1 MMGGKSISD
10 GQDNLS
16 SSSLNPARNSNLCK
30 IFALNRER
38 QFIGDILADDN
49 SDKSSDSSENT
60 NIKKDLAL

>member
-16 SSSLNPARNSNLCK
+16 SSSLNPARNSNLWK

-49 SDKSSDSSENT
+49 SDKSSESSENI
-60 NIKKDLAL
+60 NIK

>member
-38 QFIGDILADDN
+38 
-49 SDKSSDSSENT
+49 
-60 NIKKDLAL
+60 